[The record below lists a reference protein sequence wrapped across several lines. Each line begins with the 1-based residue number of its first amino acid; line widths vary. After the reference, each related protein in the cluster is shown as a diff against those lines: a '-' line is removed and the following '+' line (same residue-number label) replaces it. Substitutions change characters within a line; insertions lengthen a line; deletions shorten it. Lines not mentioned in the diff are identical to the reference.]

1 MVSLPVDLLSKL
13 RKMLTDSVVF
23 SNDHELRAVFFD
35 PRLEQWRNQVP
46 NAHTPL
52 SRFSFLLSALLN
64 NWNTDGDNAFYL
76 FLCVLSEQLE
86 SRELAEL
93 ALEARDELLRQKI
106 VDWEQRLTQLEK
118 NLQRGRAKPDYA
130 TKRRAQIQEEIQ
142 KCHILLAN
150 TPPLCFGEAKAS

>member
-1 MVSLPVDLLSKL
+1 MASLPSDLLSRL
-13 RKMLTDSVVF
+13 RKMLTDSVAF
-23 SNDHELRAVFFD
+23 SNDHELRSVFFE

-52 SRFSFLLSALLN
+52 ARFNFLLGALLN
-64 NWNTDGDNAFYL
+64 NWSIAGENAFYL

-93 ALEARDELLRQKI
+93 AQEARDVLLRQRI
-106 VDWEQRLTQLEK
+106 VDWEQRLAQLEK

-130 TKRRAQIQEEIQ
+130 TKRRTQIQDEIQ
-142 KCHILLAN
+142 KCHTLLEN
-150 TPPLCFGEAKAS
+150 TPPLCFGEA